1 MKEIKY
7 VGSLTDDLDE
17 INGRNKD
24 NEITSTLFKV
34 FKSISLIVV
43 ILFIISVITG
53 GLNPVILSSLTSSL
67 TAITITRAARTNNF
81 AARNL
86 KRMQLKT
93 QISSLAFELSKRAD
107 FKEEYYTENIEDAV
121 IIKNDERSNDES
133 EIHESEIHESDI
145 DDYIKEITSDIYFLS
160 KHDKIKVLREIK
172 SVFYSKDYERTIS
185 AATKL
190 YELEENELPK
200 QNKLPVKQVLKLRND
215 KK

>member
-53 GLNPVILSSLTSSL
+53 GLNPVILSSLASSL

-133 EIHESEIHESDI
+133 EIQESDI
-145 DDYIKEITSDIYFLS
+145 DDYIKEITSDIYFLN
-160 KHDKIKVLREIK
+160 KRDKIKVLREIK

-215 KK
+215 KIWKK

>member
-53 GLNPVILSSLTSSL
+53 GLNPVILSSLASSL

-133 EIHESEIHESDI
+133 EIHESDI
-145 DDYIKEITSDIYFLS
+145 DDYIKEITSDIYFLN
-160 KHDKIKVLREIK
+160 KRDKIKVLREIK

>member
-67 TAITITRAARTNNF
+67 TAITITRAARTNIF

-86 KRMQLKT
+86 KKMQLKT

-133 EIHESEIHESDI
+133 EIHESDI
-145 DDYIKEITSDIYFLS
+145 DDYIKEITSDIYFLN
-160 KHDKIKVLREIK
+160 KQDKIKVLREIK

>member
-81 AARNL
+81 AARSL

-133 EIHESEIHESDI
+133 EIQESDI
-145 DDYIKEITSDIYFLS
+145 DDYIKEITSDIYFLN
-160 KHDKIKVLREIK
+160 KRDKIKVLREIK

>member
-53 GLNPVILSSLTSSL
+53 GLNPVILSSLASSL

-133 EIHESEIHESDI
+133 EIQESDI
-145 DDYIKEITSDIYFLS
+145 DDYIKEITSDIYFLN
-160 KHDKIKVLREIK
+160 KRDKIKVLREIK

>member
-133 EIHESEIHESDI
+133 EIQESDI
-145 DDYIKEITSDIYFLS
+145 DDYIKEITSDIYFLN
-160 KHDKIKVLREIK
+160 KRDKIKVLREIK

>member
-133 EIHESEIHESDI
+133 EIQESDI
-145 DDYIKEITSDIYFLS
+145 DDYIKEITSDIYFLN
-160 KHDKIKVLREIK
+160 KRDKIKVLREIK

-215 KK
+215 KKWKK

>member
-133 EIHESEIHESDI
+133 EIHESDI
-145 DDYIKEITSDIYFLS
+145 DDYIKEITSDIYFLN
-160 KHDKIKVLREIK
+160 KRDKIKVLREIK